1 MDMNKLLVALFVSV
15 FAWAGSVLA
24 DDSSLK
30 PLSKMDTQEAKAA
43 RDAAKA
49 QWAKMTPE
57 QQAATKKAAAA
68 KNRDS
73 WTAIE
78 QVSSGIDYDAAKG
91 AKDAAASKAGAAPA
105 KGTLNTPEVEKALKQ
120 QKGQ

>member
-1 MDMNKLLVALFVSV
+1 MNKLLVVLCASV
-15 FAWAGSVLA
+15 FALASASLLA
-24 DDSSLK
+24 DDSSVM
-30 PLSKMDTQEAKAA
+30 PISKMDTQQAKAA

-68 KNRDS
+68 KNRES

-78 QVSSGIDYDAAKG
+78 QVSSGIDYDATKG
-91 AKDAAASKAGAAPA
+91 AKDAAASKAGPAPA
-105 KGTLNTPEVEKALKQ
+105 KGTLNTPEADKVLKQ

>member
-1 MDMNKLLVALFVSV
+1 MNKLCVALCASV
-15 FAWAGSVLA
+15 FAFGATSLLA
-24 DDSSLK
+24 DDSSVM
-30 PLSKMDTQEAKAA
+30 PISKMDTQQAKAA

-57 QQAATKKAAAA
+57 EQAATKKAAAA
-68 KNRDS
+68 KNRES

-78 QVSSGIDYDAAKG
+78 QVSSGIDYDASKG
-91 AKDAAASKAGAAPA
+91 AKDAAASKAGPAPK
-105 KGTLNTPEVEKALKQ
+105 KGTLNTPEAEKVLKQ